1 GDDWQSLPLLGPVV
15 LVAAVVVVAALG
27 DADLEEIRV
36 AEHRTG
42 GGVAATGVAPDA
54 GAVEVDP
61 GVAFGQLLH
70 AGDLVG
76 QRVVTDVADVG
87 VVEGL
92 GAPGRAHAVDGDR
105 DEAQL
110 GQRLVVAVRGEEAA
124 AAHRAR
130 LRAGIDVVDDRIS

>member
-1 GDDWQSLPLLGPVV
+1 MRISDWSSDVCSSD
-15 LVAAVVVVAALG
+15 LVAAFG
-27 DADLEEIRV
+27 DADLEKSRV
-36 AEHRTG
+36 AEHRAG
-42 GGVAATGVAPDA
+42 GGVAAAGVAPDA

-61 GVAFGQLLH
+61 GVAFGQLAH

-76 QRVVTDVADVG
+76 QGVVADVAEVR

-92 GAPGRAHAVDGDR
+92 RAPRRAHAVDGDD

-124 AAHRAR
+124 AAHRAG
-130 LRAGIDVVDDRIS
+130 LRAGIDIVRSEEHTYELQ